1 MTGTTYGPAM
11 TESTAKLGG
20 AGGGEGGRGRLPE
33 RFVVAIDGQASTGK
47 SSVGQKLA
55 RRLHAAFLDTG
66 AMYRGV
72 TALCIARGVPTSDAD
87 AVLELAR
94 QADLRFEWSTFP
106 PRLTAF
112 GVSIADQLRSS
123 VVDGQVSVVAALGP
137 VREFLVELQRE
148 TTRQRPRLVTEGR
161 DQGTV
166 VFPDAMAKFFL
177 VADPEERARRRSAQ
191 NAAVDYH
198 AVLQNL
204 IDRDRRDSSRLVGPM
219 AAAPDATVVDT
230 TRMTEEQVVDHLE
243 SLVHAAAARR
253 AGRGGSQ
260 GRV

>member
-1 MTGTTYGPAM
+1 MTGTTYGPVM

-20 AGGGEGGRGRLPE
+20 GGSGGGGGRKGDLPE

-72 TALCIARGVPTSDAD
+72 TALCIARAVPVSDPD
-87 AVLELAR
+87 AVLALAR
-94 QADLRFEWSTFP
+94 EADLRFEWSSFP
-106 PRLTAF
+106 PKLTAF
-112 GVSIADQLRSS
+112 GASISDQLRSS
-123 VVDGQVSVVAALGP
+123 AVDGQVSVVAALGP
-137 VREFLVELQRE
+137 VREFLVGLQRE

-177 VADPEERARRRSAQ
+177 VADPQERARRRSVQ
-191 NAAVDYH
+191 NNAADYD
-198 AVLQNL
+198 AILKNL

-230 TRMTEEQVVDHLE
+230 TKMTEEQVVDHLE
-243 SLVHAAAARR
+243 SLVHAAAARL
-253 AGRGGSQ
+253 AGRGGGGS
-260 GRV
+260 